1 VRRELLTWPF
11 AVEKPKK
18 KMLPRKGGFGVDGS
32 RGRRKM
38 VGRVG
43 GAGLG
48 SLKMG
53 EDERKGRGAAPFVL
67 WFWPGK
73 RGLEEMVR
81 RLWLRRISLSHSRL
95 LRGRRKSQGRGGQPL
110 YTGKGR
116 LAAAPALSGFFN
128 RKGGAPLPQKNRL
141 RVRVCF
147 CIFLMFPKLF
157 STFLF
162 ELWTSIYR

>member
-1 VRRELLTWPF
+1 LLLRR
-11 AVEKPKK
+11 PKK

-32 RGRRKM
+32 GGRRKM

-53 EDERKGRGAAPFVL
+53 EDERKGRGAALFVL

-81 RLWLRRISLSHSRL
+81 RLWLKRISLSHGRL
-95 LRGRRKSQGRGGQPL
+95 LRGRRKSQGRG
-110 YTGKGR
+110 
-116 LAAAPALSGFFN
+116 AAVLG
-128 RKGGAPLPQKNRL
+128 
-141 RVRVCF
+141 
-147 CIFLMFPKLF
+147 
-157 STFLF
+157 
-162 ELWTSIYR
+162 